1 MNGIIFAGDSFT
13 WGQGLYYYSDLPRL
27 FYPEF
32 NQYIN
37 DNVTSSHRLFK
48 NLKSFSRLVS
58 NHFNTFEIKK
68 EENGGSDDEA
78 LEFIDG
84 LFKNNFIYNDF
95 DFAILQTT
103 QPFRTK
109 FDFIYDGIEYNLN
122 LNPWNNQFYKHHDI
136 FLKWLES
143 NNYTYE
149 DFEEIHIKQ
158 IINKIKNKFIE
169 LESNGIKCLLFCW
182 TKDYIN
188 DIKSD
193 LFLNDRFI
201 KIDYNDESFD
211 CLDHLTL
218 KYNQF
223 LIINDPYFKKP
234 PLDLHTSLKAQVL
247 IAKSI
252 IKKINT
258 LL

>member
-1 MNGIIFAGDSFT
+1 MKGIIFAGDSFT
-13 WGQGLYYYSDLPRL
+13 WGQGLYFYSKLPRL

-32 NQYIN
+32 NQYGGI
-37 DNVTSSHRLFK
+37 NVTKSHMLFK
-48 NLKSFSRLVS
+48 NSKSFVRLVS
-58 NHFNTFEIKK
+58 NYFNTFEIKK
-68 EENGGSDDEA
+68 EGNGGSDDES
-78 LEFIDG
+78 LEFIDN
-84 LFKNNFIYNDF
+84 LFKNDFIYDDF
-95 DFAILQTT
+95 DFVILQTT

-109 FDFIYDGIEYNLN
+109 FDFIYNGIEYNLN
-122 LNPWNNQFYKHHDI
+122 LNPWIKEFHEHHDI

-143 NNYTYE
+143 NKYTYE

-158 IINKIKNKFIE
+158 IVNKIKNKFIE

-188 DIKSD
+188 GIKSNE
-193 LFLNDRFI
+193 FLNDRFV

-223 LIINDPYFKKP
+223 MIINDPYFEEP
-234 PLDLHTSLKAQVL
+234 PKDLHTSLEAQTL
-247 IAKSI
+247 IANSI
-252 IKKINT
+252 IKKIKT

>member
-1 MNGIIFAGDSFT
+1 MKGIIFAGDSFT
-13 WGQGLYYYSDLPRL
+13 WGQGLYYYSNLPRL

-32 NQYIN
+32 NQYIK
-37 DNVTSSHRLFK
+37 DNITKSHKLFK

-68 EENGGSDDEA
+68 KENGGSDEES
-78 LEFIDG
+78 LEFIDD
-84 LFKNNFIYNDF
+84 LFKNDFIYDDF
-95 DFAILQTT
+95 DFVILQTT

-109 FDFIYDGIEYNLN
+109 FNFIYDGIEYNLN
-122 LNPWNNQFYKHHDI
+122 LNPWNNQFHEHHDI
-136 FLKWLES
+136 FLKWLEN

-158 IINKIKNKFIE
+158 IVNKIKNKFIE

-188 DIKSD
+188 NIKTDS
-193 LFLNDRFI
+193 FLNDRFV
-201 KIDYNDESFD
+201 KIDYNNELFD
-211 CLDHLTL
+211 CLDHLTS

-223 LIINDPYFKKP
+223 LIINDPYFEEP
-234 PLDLHTSLKAQVL
+234 PKDLHTGLKAQVL

-258 LL
+258 FL